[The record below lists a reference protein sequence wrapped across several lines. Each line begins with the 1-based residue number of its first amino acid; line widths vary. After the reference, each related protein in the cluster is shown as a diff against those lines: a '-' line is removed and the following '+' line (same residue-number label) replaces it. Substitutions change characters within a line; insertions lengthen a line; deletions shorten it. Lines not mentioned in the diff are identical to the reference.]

1 MAQVEPSTPVTSGE
15 MAQRFVEFVMVQA
28 QNILFVLGKLPTPEG
43 GRMRPNLEAGKMLID
58 QLDMIRVK
66 TQGNLTKNEADILEK
81 IIAEVSLAFVEAS
94 GGTPV
99 GMMPSRAPMMEMPE
113 FDEEPEEEEIAPA
126 PPVAKAAAPAPASTP
141 PPSPKPD
148 AAPEAKPSEPE
159 PVKKFFKS
167 YG

>member
-1 MAQVEPSTPVTSGE
+1 MAEVQPTSPVSSGE

-58 QLDMIRVK
+58 QLEMIRIK
-66 TQGNLTKNEADILEK
+66 TSGNLSKNEADILEK
-81 IIAEVSLAFVEAS
+81 IISEVSLAFVEAS

-99 GMMPSRAPMMEMPE
+99 GLMPSRAPMMEMPE
-113 FDEEPEEEEIAPA
+113 FEEEPEAEEL
-126 PPVAKAAAPAPASTP
+126 PPVTAAAAAPSAPASKEEP
-141 PPSPKPD
+141 
-148 AAPEAKPSEPE
+148 APAAKPPEPE
-159 PVKKFFKS
+159 QQKKFFKS

>member
-1 MAQVEPSTPVTSGE
+1 MAQVEPSTPVSSGE

-81 IIAEVSLAFVEAS
+81 IISEVSLAFVEAS

-113 FDEEPEEEEIAPA
+113 FEEEPEEEETA
-126 PPVAKAAAPAPASTP
+126 PPPPEAKAPAPALAPVP
-141 PPSPKPD
+141 PPKTN
-148 AAPEAKPSEPE
+148 PEPAAKPAEAE

>member
-1 MAQVEPSTPVTSGE
+1 MAEVQPSSPVSSGE

-58 QLDMIRVK
+58 QLDMIRMK

-81 IIAEVSLAFVEAS
+81 IISEVSLAFVEAS

-99 GMMPSRAPMMEMPE
+99 SMMPSRAPMMEMPE
-113 FDEEPEEEEIAPA
+113 FEEEPEEEL
-126 PPVAKAAAPAPASTP
+126 PPAAAPASLVSATPAPVEEPTP
-141 PPSPKPD
+141 P
-148 AAPEAKPSEPE
+148 AKPAEPE
-159 PVKKFFKS
+159 QQKKFFKS